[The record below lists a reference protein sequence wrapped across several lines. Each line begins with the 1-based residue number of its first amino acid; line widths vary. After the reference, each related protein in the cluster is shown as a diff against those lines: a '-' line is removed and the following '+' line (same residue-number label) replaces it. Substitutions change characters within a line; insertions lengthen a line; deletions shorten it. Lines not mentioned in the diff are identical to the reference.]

1 MTKGILYVVSGPSGV
16 GKSSIIKEAMKR
28 LKGFTFSISYTT
40 RKPRPGEVNGKDYFF
55 VDEKTFD
62 EMVKNNEFLEYAEVH
77 GHKYGTSKSFIKEKI
92 NEGFSIVLDIDVQGA
107 LNVVKQMRKE
117 TVLIFIAPPSYS
129 ELKKRLLNR
138 GTEKMEDLKRRLE
151 DAKWE
156 LSKINE
162 FDYLIVNEDL
172 NESINQL
179 ISIFIAEQIKTER
192 VTEHLGNYSFFKF
205 EEE

>member
-16 GKSSIIKEAMKR
+16 GKSSIIKRAMAK
-28 LKGFTFSISYTT
+28 LEGFSFSVSYTT
-40 RKPRPGEVNGKDYFF
+40 RPARPGETDGKDYFF
-55 VDEKTFD
+55 VDENTFN
-62 EMVKNNEFLEYAEVH
+62 EMVEKDEFLEYANVH
-77 GHKYGTSKSFIKEKI
+77 GHKYGTSKKYIEKKI
-92 NEGFSIVLDIDVQGA
+92 NEGFNIVLDIDVQGA
-107 LNVVKQMRKE
+107 LNVVKKMPKE

-129 ELKKRLLNR
+129 ELKKRLMNR
-138 GTEKMEDLKRRLE
+138 GTEKEKDLKIRLA

-172 NESINQL
+172 NEAINQL
-179 ISIFIAEQIKTER
+179 IAIFIAEQIKTER
-192 VTEHLGNYSFFKF
+192 VTEHLGKYSFFKI